1 MNQCAPNVSDNS
13 FTCFTYQQLKS
24 IAKKFNQT
32 SDEKIKIS
40 KRKDVLWK
48 KIYEKM
54 KYKCNDELCWANND
68 KMVERF
74 RPKRPIEWHSNPREW
89 LSNFDIHK
97 VMVQYEKK
105 YNTFKFL
112 GVFPDDYDYKI
123 FMNTCVAE
131 ELCKLDVAGLLKE
144 NKYQLGMVFNT
155 DPHYLGGSH
164 WVAIY
169 ANINDSSYKYG
180 FYYYDS
186 NAQEP
191 SKYIIKLFNQIRAQL
206 KTKKTRTKTGKEFKI
221 SINNNKHQFKNTECG
236 MFSMNFIIN
245 MLKRKSTFEKVCNSK
260 TSDDE
265 VFKLREKYFN

>member
-40 KRKDVLWK
+40 RKKDVLWK

-54 KYKCNDELCWANND
+54 KYKCNDELCWVNND
-68 KMVERF
+68 KLMQRF
-74 RPKRPIEWHSNPREW
+74 RPKRPNEWHSNPREW
-89 LSNFDIHK
+89 LSNFDIQK

-105 YNTFKFL
+105 YKTFKFL
-112 GVFPDDYDYKI
+112 GVFPDDYDHKI

-131 ELCKLDVAGLLKE
+131 ELCKLDVAELLKD

-169 ANINDSSYKYG
+169 ANINESLDKYG

-186 NAQEP
+186 NAQKP
-191 SKYIIKLFNQIRAQL
+191 SKYIIKLFNQIKAQL
-206 KTKKTRTKTGKEFKI
+206 KTKTKAGICKRRVRRDERRERDTTPDEAGNRGGMRGIENREDEFSEDIFYKQQQ
-221 SINNNKHQFKNTECG
+221 KQKKGCCLRAEHQ
-236 MFSMNFIIN
+236 
-245 MLKRKSTFEKVCNSK
+245 
-260 TSDDE
+260 
-265 VFKLREKYFN
+265 